1 MRIAIVHDWLDTW
14 GGAENVLAT
23 LLELYPDADLYA
35 VVDFLTETHRR
46 RLGAR
51 PIRTSFIQ
59 RLPFARRHFRKY
71 LALMPLAVEQF
82 DLSGYELV
90 ISSSHAVA
98 KGVLT
103 GPDQLHVCLC
113 YSPARY
119 AWDLEQVYL
128 ASAGLHRGPLS
139 WLARGL
145 LRRFRRWDMRAALRV
160 DRFVAI
166 SDFIARRIEKCYH
179 RPADVIYP
187 PVDVARYT
195 VSSTPRSPFYL
206 TLARL
211 VPYKRVELLAQA
223 FAVMPERQLVI
234 VGDGPDRNRI
244 AAAAPANVKLVGH
257 IADDE
262 RDRLLASARAF
273 IIVAEE
279 DFGIAPLEAQACG
292 TPVIAYS
299 RGGVAETVR
308 GLDSPK
314 PTGAF
319 FGEQSV
325 ASIREAVTAFEQSSH
340 RITADACRANAERF
354 APEIFR
360 RRFADYVA
368 AALDEFHAGRRPK
381 LAPC

>member
-14 GGAENVLAT
+14 GGTENVLAT
-23 LLELYPDADLYA
+23 LLEIYPDADLYA
-35 VVDFLTETHRR
+35 VVDFFTEAHRR

-103 GPDQLHVCLC
+103 GADQLHVCLC

-128 ASAGLHRGPLS
+128 ASAGLDGGPLS
-139 WLARGL
+139 WLARRI
-145 LRRFRRWDMRAALRV
+145 LRRFRSWDMRAAVRV

-166 SDFIARRIEKCYH
+166 SDYIARRIEKCYH
-179 RPADVIYP
+179 RSADVIYP
-187 PVDVARYT
+187 PVDVARYA
-195 VSSTPRSPFYL
+195 VSSAPRAPFYL

-211 VPYKRVELLAQA
+211 VPYKRIDLLAQA
-223 FAVMPERQLVI
+223 FAGMPERQLVI
-234 VGDGPDRNRI
+234 VGDGPDRGRI
-244 AAAAPANVKLVGH
+244 AAGASANVTLVGH

-308 GLDSPK
+308 GLDSPH

-325 ASIREAVTAFEQSSH
+325 ASIREAVTAFEQSAD
-340 RITADACRANAERF
+340 RITARACRVNAERF

-368 AALDEFHAGRRPK
+368 AALDEFRAGRR
-381 LAPC
+381 LRLSPC